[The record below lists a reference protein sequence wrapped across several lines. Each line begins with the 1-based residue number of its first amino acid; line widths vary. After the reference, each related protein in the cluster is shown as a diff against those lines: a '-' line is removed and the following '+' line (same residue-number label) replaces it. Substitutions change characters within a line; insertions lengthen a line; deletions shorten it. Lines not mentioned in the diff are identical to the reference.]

1 MSPLFRPGLGDDH
14 ERARELAALRLDE
27 PLVPG
32 DVVWLDA
39 HLGTCASCREVADAY
54 DEGHFLF
61 RGLRD
66 AVPEPPRD
74 LWARTAAA
82 IEADGSRGGA
92 RVGRRRW
99 LPIAMPLAPV
109 AGLLVVAV
117 AVGVGLLNGVNVI
130 PGPGT
135 PPSGTAAAA
144 TPIPLTAGDVQ
155 VLVRGAD
162 GALELRIKQI
172 DEVCPVGADTC
183 GASDLSAGTALA
195 DIGDF
200 ETLGALLSPGSD
212 QLVLMERGAGA
223 SGVIVV
229 PVRRVTDP
237 TPPPATPIPGPTATP
252 DATAEPTDPGATPDV
267 PGSPGATVEP
277 SPEATPEATPEPSV
291 AVTAAPDGTLEIA
304 HDVILVGG
312 VAGYSDDGS
321 RFAFTARPADGSA
334 GPDVYLWRTEDS
346 EARRVTDDHA
356 SLFAGWSGRRMLVS
370 RVVDG
375 EPATVLLNPASG
387 DEESVPKAT
396 AWRPSVSPDGRTA
409 TWWDGSVAISDDGY
423 TWQPEDGRLV
433 LGAWPEGGGEPQTLA
448 TGSLT
453 DWDVHW
459 DADGTVM
466 GLWTTKGGP
475 AEPGR
480 LSLYAVDPET
490 GMAVL
495 DQPLL
500 EPTPAFD
507 GFSLRNGRLA
517 WNAPGDE
524 GKAVLKVRAW
534 SGDTR
539 GELLLP
545 ADADVTIIR

>member
-1 MSPLFRPGLGDDH
+1 
-14 ERARELAALRLDE
+14 
-27 PLVPG
+27 
-32 DVVWLDA
+32 
-39 HLGTCASCREVADAY
+39 
-54 DEGHFLF
+54 
-61 RGLRD
+61 
-66 AVPEPPRD
+66 
-74 LWARTAAA
+74 
-82 IEADGSRGGA
+82 
-92 RVGRRRW
+92 
-99 LPIAMPLAPV
+99 MPLAPV

-117 AVGVGLLNGVNVI
+117 AVGAGLLNGVNVL

-135 PPSGTAAAA
+135 PPGGTTAAAA
-144 TPIPLTAGDVQ
+144 TPIPMTAGDVQ
-155 VLVRGAD
+155 VLARGAD
-162 GALELRIKQI
+162 GALELRIKRI
-172 DEVCPVGADTC
+172 DEVCPVGEDAC
-183 GASDLSAGTALA
+183 GASSGRSDSTALA

-200 ETLGALLSPGSD
+200 ENLGAVLSPGSD
-212 QLVLMERGAGA
+212 QLVLLERGGGA
-223 SGVIVV
+223 SGVLVV
-229 PVRRVTDP
+229 PVRKVTDP
-237 TPPPATPIPGPTATP
+237 TPAPETPRPAATVPPEATPTP
-252 DATAEPTDPGATPDV
+252 VSSPEPPGASGEP
-267 PGSPGATVEP
+267 SPEATVEP
-277 SPEATPEATPEPSV
+277 SPEATPEVTPEPSV

-304 HDVILVGG
+304 RDVILVGG
-312 VAGYSDDGS
+312 VAGYSPDGS

-334 GPDVYLWRTEDS
+334 GPDVYLWRTEDA

-370 RVVDG
+370 RIVDG

-387 DEESVPKAT
+387 DEEAVPKAT

-409 TWWDGSVAISDDGY
+409 TWWDGGVASSDDGL
-423 TWQPEDGRLV
+423 TWRPVDGRLV

-448 TGSLT
+448 TGRLT
-453 DWDVHW
+453 DWDVNW

-466 GLWTTKGGP
+466 GLWTTEGGP
-475 AEPGR
+475 GEPGR

-517 WNAPGDE
+517 WNAPGDD

-545 ADADVTIIR
+545 ADSDVTIIR